1 MDQSN
6 NRIEKGLV
14 LNHSCALDSVLKSS
28 LSVGTLQIV
37 FSNLGGLAPKQVSTG
52 RLHES
57 CGVQSLNSFAALSG
71 VGFAA
76 RLERAK
82 ERLRREFMCSWK
94 LEYLSARGANSQAR

>member
-52 RLHES
+52 RLHEF
-57 CGVQSLNSFAALSG
+57 V
-71 VGFAA
+71 
-76 RLERAK
+76 
-82 ERLRREFMCSWK
+82 
-94 LEYLSARGANSQAR
+94 RGAEPKLVRGVEWRGLRG